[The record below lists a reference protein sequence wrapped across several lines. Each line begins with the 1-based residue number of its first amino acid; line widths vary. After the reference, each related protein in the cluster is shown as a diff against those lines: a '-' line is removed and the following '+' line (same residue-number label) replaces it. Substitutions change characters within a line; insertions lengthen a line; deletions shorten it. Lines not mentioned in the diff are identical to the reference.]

1 MYAKIKADDVPT
13 RERKSESRFERT
25 PEWKAMKADIDRG
38 LKAQEALQV
47 TLTEDDK
54 KRLRIS
60 NRRTI
65 VRFVQ
70 RYLTDK
76 ELPYIVKSFHR
87 EKQDF
92 VLVLHADA
100 PRAKGRVRRS

>member
-1 MYAKIKADDVPT
+1 MYGKVKAADVPT

-38 LKAQEALQV
+38 IKPNEALQI
-47 TLTEDDK
+47 TLTEEEK
-54 KRLRIS
+54 KRLGIS

-65 VRFVQ
+65 ARFVQ
-70 RYLTDK
+70 RYLAAK